1 MFADIVKL
9 ISLSK
14 NAPYIIFGGT
24 IIVDEP
30 ICKKEQADE
39 SYAFT
44 ADCIDNWVIKDVAEE
59 NAKDN
64 IATDHNNSNE
74 TQTKHI

>member
-14 NAPYIIFGGT
+14 NVPYIIFGGT

-30 ICKKEQADE
+30 ICKKEQSDE
-39 SYAFT
+39 SYTFT
-44 ADCIDNWVIKDVAEE
+44 TDCIDNWVIKDVAEE
-59 NAKDN
+59 NANSDN
-64 IATDHNNSNE
+64 NRKE
-74 TQTKHI
+74 EHINK

>member
-30 ICKKEQADE
+30 ICKKEQTDQ
-39 SYAFT
+39 SYVFT
-44 ADCIDNWVIKDVAEE
+44 EDCIDNWVIKDVA
-59 NAKDN
+59 
-64 IATDHNNSNE
+64 TDHDSNE
-74 TQTKHI
+74 TQ

>member
-14 NAPYIIFGGT
+14 NIPYIIFGGT

-30 ICKKEQADE
+30 ICKKELTDQ

-44 ADCIDNWVIKDVAEE
+44 ADCVDNWVIKD
-59 NAKDN
+59 N
-64 IATDHNNSNE
+64 ATDHTSNE
-74 TQTKHI
+74 TR

>member
-44 ADCIDNWVIKDVAEE
+44 ADCIDNWVIKD
-59 NAKDN
+59 
-64 IATDHNNSNE
+64 IAYHNNSDE
-74 TQTKHI
+74 TQTK

>member
-24 IIVDEP
+24 IIIDEP

-39 SYAFT
+39 SYIFA
-44 ADCIDNWVIKDVAEE
+44 ADCIDNWVIKDVG
-59 NAKDN
+59 
-64 IATDHNNSNE
+64 DHINNDV
-74 TQTKHI
+74 HRR

>member
-1 MFADIVKL
+1 MFADIVKM

-30 ICKKEQADE
+30 ICKKEQTDQ
-39 SYAFT
+39 SYVFT
-44 ADCIDNWVIKDVAEE
+44 EDCVDNWVIKNV
-59 NAKDN
+59 
-64 IATDHNNSNE
+64 ATDHNSNE
-74 TQTKHI
+74 TQ

>member
-14 NAPYIIFGGT
+14 NVPYIIFGGT

-30 ICKKEQADE
+30 ICKKEEADE
-39 SYAFT
+39 SYIFT
-44 ADCIDNWVIKDVAEE
+44 TDCIDNWVIKDVA
-59 NAKDN
+59 
-64 IATDHNNSNE
+64 DHNNSDE
-74 TQTKHI
+74 THTSNKNTYK

>member
-1 MFADIVKL
+1 MFADIVKM

-14 NAPYIIFGGT
+14 NVPYIIFGGT

-30 ICKKEQADE
+30 ICKKEQTDQ

-44 ADCIDNWVIKDVAEE
+44 DDCLDNWVIKDVA
-59 NAKDN
+59 
-64 IATDHNNSNE
+64 TDHNSNE
-74 TQTKHI
+74 THINN

>member
-44 ADCIDNWVIKDVAEE
+44 ADCIDNWVIKDGAY
-59 NAKDN
+59 
-64 IATDHNNSNE
+64 HNNSDE
-74 TQTKHI
+74 TQTK

>member
-14 NAPYIIFGGT
+14 NVPYIIFGGT

-30 ICKKEQADE
+30 ICKKEESDE
-39 SYAFT
+39 SYTFT
-44 ADCIDNWVIKDVAEE
+44 TDCIDNWVIKDVAEE
-59 NAKDN
+59 NANSDN
-64 IATDHNNSNE
+64 NRKE
-74 TQTKHI
+74 EHINK

>member
-30 ICKKEQADE
+30 ICKKEQTDQ

-44 ADCIDNWVIKDVAEE
+44 ADCVDNWVIKDV
-59 NAKDN
+59 D
-64 IATDHNNSNE
+64 DNNSNE
-74 TQTKHI
+74 TQ

>member
-14 NAPYIIFGGT
+14 NVPYIIFGGT

-30 ICKKEQADE
+30 ICKKEQTDQ
-39 SYAFT
+39 SYVFT
-44 ADCIDNWVIKDVAEE
+44 EDCVDNWVIKDVA
-59 NAKDN
+59 
-64 IATDHNNSNE
+64 TDHNSNE
-74 TQTKHI
+74 TQ

>member
-14 NAPYIIFGGT
+14 NTPYIIFGGT

-30 ICKKEQADE
+30 ICKKEQTKE
-39 SYAFT
+39 SYIFA
-44 ADCIDNWVIKDVAEE
+44 ADCVDNWVIKDVA
-59 NAKDN
+59 
-64 IATDHNNSNE
+64 TYHNSN
-74 TQTKHI
+74 

>member
-14 NAPYIIFGGT
+14 SAPYIIFGGT

-44 ADCIDNWVIKDVAEE
+44 TDCIDNWVIKDIAEVNSKNKIE
-59 NAKDN
+59 SEHK
-64 IATDHNNSNE
+64 NNE
-74 TQTKHI
+74 LYITTE

>member
-14 NAPYIIFGGT
+14 NVPYIIFGGT

-30 ICKKEQADE
+30 ICKKEETDE
-39 SYAFT
+39 SYTFT
-44 ADCIDNWVIKDVAEE
+44 TDCIDNWVIKDVA
-59 NAKDN
+59 
-64 IATDHNNSNE
+64 DHNNSDE
-74 TQTKHI
+74 THASDKTDINKK

>member
-14 NAPYIIFGGT
+14 NVPYIIFGGT

-30 ICKKEQADE
+30 ICKKEQADQ

-44 ADCIDNWVIKDVAEE
+44 ADCIDNWVIKD
-59 NAKDN
+59 N
-64 IATDHNNSNE
+64 ATDHASNE
-74 TQTKHI
+74 TR

>member
-14 NAPYIIFGGT
+14 NVPYIIFGGT

-30 ICKKEQADE
+30 ICKKEETDE
-39 SYAFT
+39 SYTFT
-44 ADCIDNWVIKDVAEE
+44 TDCIDNWVIKDVAEE
-59 NAKDN
+59 NANSDN
-64 IATDHNNSNE
+64 NRKE
-74 TQTKHI
+74 EHINK

>member
-30 ICKKEQADE
+30 ICKKEQTDQ
-39 SYAFT
+39 SYVFT
-44 ADCIDNWVIKDVAEE
+44 EDCIDNWVIKDVA
-59 NAKDN
+59 
-64 IATDHNNSNE
+64 TDHNSNE
-74 TQTKHI
+74 TQ

>member
-1 MFADIVKL
+1 MFADIVKM

-14 NAPYIIFGGT
+14 NVPYIIFGGT

-30 ICKKEQADE
+30 ICKKEQTDQ

-44 ADCIDNWVIKDVAEE
+44 EDCVDNWVIKDVA
-59 NAKDN
+59 
-64 IATDHNNSNE
+64 TDHNSNE
-74 TQTKHI
+74 TQ

>member
-14 NAPYIIFGGT
+14 NVPYIIFGGT

-30 ICKKEQADE
+30 ICKKEETNE
-39 SYAFT
+39 SYTFT
-44 ADCIDNWVIKDVAEE
+44 TDCIDNWVIKDVAEE
-59 NAKDN
+59 NANSDN
-64 IATDHNNSNE
+64 NRKE
-74 TQTKHI
+74 EHINK

>member
-14 NAPYIIFGGT
+14 NVPYIIFGGT

-30 ICKKEQADE
+30 ICKKEETDE
-39 SYAFT
+39 SYTFT
-44 ADCIDNWVIKDVAEE
+44 TDCIDNWVIKDVAKE
-59 NAKDN
+59 NATADN
-64 IATDHNNSNE
+64 NRKE
-74 TQTKHI
+74 EHINKK